1 MSNKNF
7 PPSSRFSPKLFITIN
22 MSSKRIER
30 ISVAAE
36 FFSYLKEAEDL
47 EKKAR
52 LLRKRAAKL
61 REEYPLLVNLDNR
74 IDTFGEDKPKKRKAP
89 AEASDTTLLKRK
101 SEVRKKKPTVVPKAA
116 EKPTEILHYHTA
128 EDGEQVA
135 CKKTTCGQME
145 F

>member
-1 MSNKNF
+1 
-7 PPSSRFSPKLFITIN
+7 

-74 IDTFGEDKPKKRKAP
+74 IDTFGDEKPKKRKAP
-89 AEASDTTLLKRK
+89 VEAESSTGLKRR
-101 SEVRKKKPTVVPKAA
+101 SETIKKKPTVVAKKV

-128 EDGEQVA
+128 EDGEQIA